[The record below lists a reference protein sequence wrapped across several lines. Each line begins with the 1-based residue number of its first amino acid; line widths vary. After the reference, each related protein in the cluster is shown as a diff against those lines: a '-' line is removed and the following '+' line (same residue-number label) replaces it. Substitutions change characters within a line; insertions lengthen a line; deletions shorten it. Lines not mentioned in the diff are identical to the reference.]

1 MTSDTAV
8 DTTDEDLCV
17 ARVPLFKS
25 LSREEQLEVA
35 QMARPAELT
44 KGRSFP
50 SGPDGSQLVVVH
62 AGRVKVTRI
71 GPDGQEQIL
80 RVLGPGDFVGESAFL
95 TGRFPEHVT
104 IALEPGSA
112 CVFPHT
118 ALQQLVERHPS
129 IAVRMLQG
137 VSRRLEEIETRLA
150 ALISGDVTSRL
161 AGYLLSLPARRGREG
176 LEVELPLAK
185 KDVASLL
192 DTTPESLSRQ
202 LRRLHEAGVASSG
215 DGRRVVIRDVDALV
229 ELSRLA

>member
-80 RVLGPGDFVGESAFL
+80 RILGPGDFVGESAFL
-95 TGRFPEHVT
+95 TGRAPEHVT
-104 IALEPGSA
+104 IALEPGNA
-112 CVFPHT
+112 CVFPHA

-137 VSRRLEEIETRLA
+137 VSRRLEDLETRLA
-150 ALISGDVTSRL
+150 SLLSGDVSSRL
-161 AGYLLSLPARRGREG
+161 ASYLLSLPAIHSEQQLR
-176 LEVELPLAK
+176 VELPLAK
-185 KDVASLL
+185 KDIASLL

-202 LRRLHEAGVASSG
+202 LRRLQDSGVIETG
-215 DGRRVVIRDVDALV
+215 NGRWIAITDVDALT
-229 ELSRLA
+229 ELSADP